1 MGFDSI
7 GLVSLYKAHQR
18 TSALPTQALSL
29 CTHTKKW
36 WCNYIVRRPSTYQEE
51 GPHWKPSQLDPWS
64 WTSNLQSCEKI
75 NSCCLSH
82 PFCGIYDSPSKLIQI
97 ALAQSFP
104 WGFNQTVSQDH
115 ARDELPR
122 SLTRFWIQFLVGC
135 WTKNLYFTSYCEEA
149 SLSSMAQ
156 GSLHRTANNMVAGV
170 HHSKDLKEQGNKR
183 IWEQLSA
190 QDGSQSFTST

>member
-1 MGFDSI
+1 MLFK
-7 GLVSLYKAHQR
+7 LPSL
-18 TSALPTQALSL
+18 
-29 CTHTKKW
+29 
-36 WCNYIVRRPSTYQEE
+36 
-51 GPHWKPSQLDPWS
+51 
-64 WTSNLQSCEKI
+64 SC
-75 NSCCLSH
+75 
-82 PFCGIYDSPSKLIQI
+82 SPRKLIQI

-156 GSLHRTANNMVAGV
+156 GSLHRTAQNMAATFPRGLRGGCPRW
-170 HHSKDLKEQGNKR
+170 K
-183 IWEQLSA
+183 
-190 QDGSQSFTST
+190 SQSFYNLIPGVASHPFGHILFVRTKPPVPASRVRGG